1 MIIDGGTKRE
11 LLMYCH
17 QYVSERIDRFSNAI
31 GSAQIDANKETKSSA
46 GDKHETGRAMA
57 QLETENNSKHL
68 AEAHKLKATLGQ
80 IDPDKK
86 CASIELGALVK
97 TDKGNYFISISAGKV
112 EFQGEDVYMVS
123 VASPIGQHF
132 LGKKGGES
140 VSINGQSHKIQ
151 EVV

>member
-1 MIIDGGTKRE
+1 MTIDDGTKRE

-31 GSAQIDANKETKSSA
+31 ASAQADANSETKSSA

-86 CASIELGALVK
+86 CTCIELGALVK
-97 TDKGNYFISISAGKV
+97 TDKGNYFISVSAGRKEV
-112 EFQGEDVYMVS
+112 HGEHVYMVS

-132 LGKKGGES
+132 LGKKVGDG
-140 VSINGQSHKIQ
+140 VHINGQNYPIQ
-151 EVV
+151 EIG

>member
-31 GSAQIDANKETKSSA
+31 ASAQTDANKETKSSA
-46 GDKHETGRAMA
+46 GDKHETSRAMA

-68 AEAHKLKATLGQ
+68 NEAHKLKATLGQ

-86 CASIELGALVK
+86 CEYIELGALVR
-97 TDKGNYFISISAGKV
+97 TDKGNYFISVSAGSV
-112 EFQGEDVYMVS
+112 DILGELVYFVS

-132 LGKKGGES
+132 LGKKVGDGIN
-140 VSINGQSHKIQ
+140 INGQNYTIQ
-151 EVV
+151 EIG